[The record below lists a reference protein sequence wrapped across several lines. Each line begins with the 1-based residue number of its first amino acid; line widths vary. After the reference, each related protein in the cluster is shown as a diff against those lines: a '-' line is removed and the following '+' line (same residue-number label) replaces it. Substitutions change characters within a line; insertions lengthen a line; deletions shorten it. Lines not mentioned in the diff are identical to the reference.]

1 MQDTPQSGQSR
12 LRDRLAGLASVF
24 RRPGIRSLAGFV
36 VLAGVFL
43 GSYLYFQGW
52 PGLNEPKP
60 VALENRD
67 TAEEAGP
74 GQEAAPSTA
83 PETKAPEQ
91 EATGTSAPAEP
102 RDNVPTREVSG
113 SGRPVFTWPVAGGK
127 TLTGFG
133 WQYSETMGDWRWHPG
148 VDLSAGKGATV
159 AAAADGR
166 VASVR
171 QDEERG
177 LTVIIEHDG
186 DYRTVYASLAEARVK
201 VGDTVR
207 RDQVIG
213 RAGDSARVEL
223 GHGVHVHFEIWR
235 GDEAVDPA
243 TVIR

>member
-83 PETKAPEQ
+83 P
-91 EATGTSAPAEP
+91 TSSARP
-102 RDNVPTREVSG
+102 G
-113 SGRPVFTWPVAGGK
+113 S
-127 TLTGFG
+127 
-133 WQYSETMGDWRWHPG
+133 
-148 VDLSAGKGATV
+148 SAGRRRPRASGAPP
-159 AAAADGR
+159 
-166 VASVR
+166 S
-171 QDEERG
+171 
-177 LTVIIEHDG
+177 
-186 DYRTVYASLAEARVK
+186 RTS
-201 VGDTVR
+201 
-207 RDQVIG
+207 
-213 RAGDSARVEL
+213 
-223 GHGVHVHFEIWR
+223 W
-235 GDEAVDPA
+235 
-243 TVIR
+243 